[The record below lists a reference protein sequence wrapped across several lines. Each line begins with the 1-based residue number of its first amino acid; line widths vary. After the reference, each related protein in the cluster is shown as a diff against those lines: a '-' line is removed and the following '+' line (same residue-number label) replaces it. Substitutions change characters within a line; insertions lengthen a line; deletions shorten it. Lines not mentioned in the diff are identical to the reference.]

1 MKIVL
6 AALLATTP
14 LAAGTATAQQAPAPV
29 TAKPIAVP
37 PLAAVKRTL
46 ANGMTVYAHRD
57 PKAASVSVYVWY
69 RTGQRDDPKG
79 RGGFAHLFEHLMF
92 KPTRN
97 LPQGVSAFQSSFAE
111 SANAT
116 TLFDTTL
123 YTTTAAANRLESL
136 LWMEGERLRN
146 LIVDEKQYA
155 SEREVVKEELRQR
168 IFAQPYGRI
177 LHHLIPGFV
186 FTTHPYGRPIGGTAE
201 ELDRATFAEV
211 SAFHEAFYRPDN
223 MVVVVA
229 GNFDSGQLDAWTDR
243 YLGAIPKP
251 AAPLIVTPPAKE
263 PERTAPRIVDAYAPN
278 VPLPAIVTAWVAP
291 PAADPDS
298 FGIDMVDALLTRGAG
313 GRLNRVL
320 VSEKGLASSNAAFNF
335 PTRDGHAYAI
345 TTTLAKDASVA
356 AAEAALASELAA
368 LRDRPVSAEELE
380 AAKSALLGEAL
391 SARETTQ
398 GRAILIGDGATLADD
413 PGLADKRL
421 AAIRNMT
428 PADVQRVAGRWLADR
443 RRVTIRYQ
451 DESLRPAGYTGDV
464 SPNAVETMGVVVP
477 PATRPPLKFAGEAE
491 REQPPGPGP
500 QRRQPPAITESKLAN
515 GLRIVSAR
523 STDLPLVTL
532 ELVLPGGDAGDPA
545 GHAGR
550 ADLAAALML
559 RGAGGRDAAA
569 FGAALDRLGARMSAT
584 ATPDATILQ
593 MTVPAANAGE
603 ATRLMADVVL
613 RPGSATAE
621 LERERRR
628 LVDAIAVS
636 ERRPIQLAVRL
647 LPAAVA
653 AGTPYGSVATAAS
666 LAAVDGDDVAAARAT
681 WGPRTG
687 TLVITGALDPRAATA
702 LAQAA
707 FGAWQG
713 GAAPELPPIPDPR
726 PRIVAI
732 DLPGVAQTAVV
743 AGLPVGPRTAG
754 DHRAL
759 QVANAVLGG
768 GSGGWLGKEIR
779 EKRGLSYGAG
789 SQIEMRRGA
798 GYVMAATQTKTESA
812 AEVVDLVL
820 AQFTRLAAA
829 PPDPAAVAERSD
841 YVARG
846 LATRTDR
853 TASLGD
859 YLADLVATGAPLSL
873 AREELGSSPAVS
885 GEAIAAAAQRLD
897 PKRAVVLVV
906 GDSKAW
912 LPALKTKY
920 PSVEMTDAARLIA
933 P

>member
-1 MKIVL
+1 MKIML
-6 AALLATTP
+6 AALLAT
-14 LAAGTATAQQAPAPV
+14 AAFVPPAAIAQQAPAPV
-29 TAKPIAVP
+29 AARPISVP
-37 PLAAVKRTL
+37 PLAYTKRTL

-97 LPQGVSAFQSSFAE
+97 LPQGVSAFQASFAE
-111 SANAT
+111 SSNAT

-155 SEREVVKEELRQR
+155 SERDVVKEELRQR

-186 FTTHPYGRPIGGTAE
+186 FTTHPYGRPIGGTAA

-229 GNFDSGQLDAWTDR
+229 GNFDPGQLTTWTDR
-243 YLGAIPKP
+243 YLGVVPKP
-251 AAPLIVTPPAKE
+251 TTPLITAAPARE
-263 PERTAPRIVDAYAPN
+263 PERTAPRLVDAYAPN
-278 VPLPAIVTAWVAP
+278 VPLPAIITAWIAP
-291 PAADPDS
+291 RAADPDS
-298 FGIDMVDALLTRGAG
+298 AGIDVVDALLTRTAT
-313 GRLNRVL
+313 GRLNRSL
-320 VSEKGLASSNAAFNF
+320 VSQKGLATSISTFNF
-335 PTRDGHAYAI
+335 LTRDGHAYAI
-345 TTTLAKDASVA
+345 TTTLAKGAKLAD
-356 AAEAALASELAA
+356 AEAALAIEFAA
-368 LRDRPVSAEELE
+368 LRDRPVSETELE
-380 AAKSALLGEAL
+380 TVKNGLLGDAL
-391 SARETTQ
+391 TARETTQ
-398 GRAILIGDGATLADD
+398 GRALLIGDGATLADD
-413 PGLADKRL
+413 PGMADKRL
-421 AAIRNMT
+421 AAIQAIT
-428 PADVQRVAGRWLADR
+428 PADVQRIAGRWLADR

-451 DESLRPAGYTGDV
+451 DESLRPAGYTGDT
-464 SPNAVETMGVVVP
+464 SPNAVDAMGIDVP
-477 PATRPPLKFAGEAE
+477 TKPRPPLAFASDAE

-500 QRRQPPAITESKLAN
+500 QRRRPPAIAESKLAN
-515 GLRIVSAR
+515 GLTIVSAQ

-550 ADLAAALML
+550 ADLAAALMS
-559 RGAGGRDAAA
+559 RGAGGRDATA
-569 FGAALDRLGARMSAT
+569 FGAALDRLGARMAAS
-584 ATPDATILQ
+584 ATPDATIMR
-593 MTVPAANAGE
+593 MTVPAANAE
-603 ATRLMADVVL
+603 AAAGLMADVVM
-613 RPGSATAE
+613 RPASDPAE
-621 LERERRR
+621 LDRERRR
-628 LVDAIAVS
+628 LTSAIAVS
-636 ERRPIQLAVRL
+636 ERQPVQLAMRL

-653 AGTPYGSVATAAS
+653 SGTPYGGVATAAS
-666 LAAVDGDDVAAARAT
+666 LAAVDAAGIAAARGG
-681 WGPRTG
+681 WG
-687 TLVITGALDPRAATA
+687 PRAATLVVSGALDARAASA
-702 LAQAA
+702 LAQRA

-713 GAAPELPPIPDPR
+713 GVSAPLPAIPDPR
-726 PRIVAI
+726 PRIVAV

-743 AGLPVGPRTAG
+743 AMLPVGPRAAG

-768 GSGGWLGKEIR
+768 GMSGWLSKEIR

-789 SQIEMRRGA
+789 SQIDMRRGA
-798 GYVMAATQTKTESA
+798 GYVVAATQTKTESA
-812 AEVVDLVL
+812 PEVVDLVL
-820 AQFTRLAAA
+820 AQFARLAAA
-829 PPDPAAVAERSD
+829 PPDAAAIAERGDS
-841 YVARG
+841 VARS
-846 LATRTDR
+846 LVTRTDR

-873 AREELGSSPAVS
+873 ARSELGAAPVVS
-885 GEAIAAAAQRLD
+885 GTALAGAAQRLD

-906 GDSKAW
+906 GDSKVW
-912 LPALKTKY
+912 LSALKAKY
-920 PSVEMTDAARLIA
+920 PAIEVTDAAALIA